1 MNAMQPL
8 AGALPRD
15 QSDDGA
21 LLRPN
26 YEDVVDRAAEFRLTC
41 ARVPP
46 ELADA
51 ADTARAL
58 IANAETNTMD
68 GEDAFVDAEIARL
81 RQAAAAEREAAAA
94 RADAR
99 ERAEEERME
108 RERRA
113 AAERQAAAEREAVER
128 QRQAEAAARKAE
140 ADRLR
145 AIADAAD
152 ARERAERLRRDA
164 SFARRLKEEQL
175 AADAERER
183 LDRERRERLARDA
196 SFARRR
202 DSAAHAAK
210 LCGRL
215 NAGAKCWLGVQDS
228 VTDGQ
233 FLYGEAGHLALVT
246 PWAAGEPNAVGPGC
260 VWTGADGAWRDDSC
274 TASAAVTAAV
284 CELLPPPQLTPI
296 GGATVVHEA
305 GTPYYDQG
313 AYAVDIID
321 GDISAFVAVTTP
333 KNGESRR
340 SSGAYHPNAI
350 EEA

>member
-113 AAERQAAAEREAVER
+113 AAERQAAAEREAAERQAAAEREAVER

-196 SFARRR
+196 SFARRLR
-202 DSAAHAAK
+202 AEDRPPPAPVGLTPKVRALAARMGKSEDS
-210 LCGRL
+210 CRF
-215 NAGAKCWLGVQDS
+215 WL
-228 VTDGQ
+228 
-233 FLYGEAGHLALVT
+233 E
-246 PWAAGEPNAVGPGC
+246 AAGGDLEV
-260 VWTGADGAWRDDSC
+260 
-274 TASAAVTAAV
+274 AAAMM
-284 CELLPPPQLTPI
+284 QS
-296 GGATVVHEA
+296 
-305 GTPYYDQG
+305 Q
-313 AYAVDIID
+313 
-321 GDISAFVAVTTP
+321 
-333 KNGESRR
+333 
-340 SSGAYHPNAI
+340 
-350 EEA
+350 

>member
-68 GEDAFVDAEIARL
+68 GEDAFLDAEIARL

-140 ADRLR
+140 ADRVR

-196 SFARRR
+196 SFARRLR
-202 DSAAHAAK
+202 AQDQPPPAPAGMTPKVRALAARMNK
-210 LCGRL
+210 SEESCRF
-215 NAGAKCWLGVQDS
+215 WL
-228 VTDGQ
+228 
-233 FLYGEAGHLALVT
+233 E
-246 PWAAGEPNAVGPGC
+246 AAGGDVD
-260 VWTGADGAWRDDSC
+260 V
-274 TASAAVTAAV
+274 AAAMM
-284 CELLPPPQLTPI
+284 L
-296 GGATVVHEA
+296 GH
-305 GTPYYDQG
+305 
-313 AYAVDIID
+313 
-321 GDISAFVAVTTP
+321 
-333 KNGESRR
+333 
-340 SSGAYHPNAI
+340 
-350 EEA
+350 